1 MDDEK
6 LNEVRSDIAY
16 LENKI
21 YVDNAAVTPVPTRVR
36 IAAQHYDTIIAEQL
50 RDAKQVSKPYFDK
63 GRELAA
69 KLVGSASKNVAYV
82 QNTSHG
88 LSLVALGIDWRPGDN
103 LVVCAQEFPS
113 NYLCWIQLAAK
124 GVDVRL
130 ISSHDGRLDP
140 DQIRPAIDSRTRVVA
155 LSHVQFFSGFRADV
169 AALAELCSDAGALLV
184 VDGTQSIG
192 AISLD
197 VGAAG
202 VDVLVVSAHK
212 WLMGPRGIG
221 FATFS
226 ERALGEI
233 TPAVVGWLSVNDP
246 FAFHRELDF
255 LPDARRFEPGTPN
268 GSGILGLAERLAQ
281 IDELGIDW
289 IENRVLSLNE
299 LLCETALRHGIE
311 PVHRFEQRSR
321 SGITLLRKPGIG
333 AVDMHSALTAQ
344 RVYASVRSEAIRIS
358 PHYYNTAAEMEEI
371 ISVMA
376 ATESQTTR
384 HQAASL

>member
-1 MDDEK
+1 MDDQK
-6 LNEVRSDIAY
+6 LNNVRSDITY
-16 LENKI
+16 LANKI

-36 IAAQHYDTIIAEQL
+36 IASQHYDKIIADQL
-50 RDAKQVSKPYFDK
+50 RDAKEVSKPYFDR

-69 KLVGSASKNVAYV
+69 KLVGSSSKNVAYV

-88 LSLVALGIDWRPGDN
+88 LSLVALGIDWREGDN

-113 NYLCWIQLAAK
+113 NYLCWIQLASK

-130 ISSHDGRLDP
+130 ISSQEGRLDP
-140 DQIRPAIDSRTRVVA
+140 DQIRSAMDSRTRVLA

-169 AALAELCSDAGALLV
+169 ATLGALCSEFGALLV

-192 AISLD
+192 AINLD

-212 WLMGPRGIG
+212 WLMGPRGVG

-226 ERALGEI
+226 ERALAEI
-233 TPAVVGWLSVNDP
+233 TPTIVGWLSVNDP
-246 FAFHRELDF
+246 FAFHRQLDF
-255 LPDARRFEPGTPN
+255 LPDARRFEPGTAN

-289 IENRVLSLNE
+289 IENRVLDLNE
-299 LLCETALRHGIE
+299 KLCEIALRHGIE
-311 PVHRFEQRSR
+311 PVHQFERRSR
-321 SGITLLRKPGIG
+321 SGIVLLRKPGIG
-333 AVDMHSALTAQ
+333 AMAMHSALAAQ
-344 RVYASVRSEAIRIS
+344 GIFASIRSEAIRIS
-358 PHYYNTAAEMEEI
+358 PHYYNTVDEIEEI
-371 ISVMA
+371 ISVMV
-376 ATESQTTR
+376 ATKAEVD
-384 HQAASL
+384 LLCDK